1 MSWSDTSA
9 RPRSTVDKG
18 STPGITDGPSGGQ
31 SIGLAVGW
39 VSISQIGRQVLQLVV
54 TAVLARLLVPDD
66 FGLMSVTL
74 VVVGILGLAR
84 DLGTGVTIVQAPRL
98 TTRLVSTLFWAN
110 VALGVGAGIAVA
122 MLAPTIS
129 ALFRE
134 PRLAEIVAVSAIAFS
149 ISSFS
154 IVQQALL
161 ERGMRFRNVATI
173 ELVAVAAGGIVAV
186 AAALAGFGVW
196 SLVAQAIA
204 TAATSTLLYSAVGNW
219 RPTREFSVTD
229 LRGVAQFGL
238 GVTGFNL
245 FNYAARNADY
255 VLIGAALGAGPLG
268 QYTLAYRAMLYP
280 LQAVSAV
287 ISRATFPVYARLQHD
302 DVRFRQLYLRAV
314 STISLIAFPMVFGVM
329 ATSDRLVA
337 VLFGPSWTDAGQ
349 VLAILAPIGLVQV
362 IAMTVGPIYQAKGR
376 STLMLAWGVASG
388 VLTVTAFAIGL
399 RWGIAGVATA
409 YLLITVT
416 LAYPGLA
423 VPYGLIGLSVRS
435 MLRAIVRPAI
445 CGAGMYLAVGIAS
458 RVVDRPVGSVETL
471 VLLALGGAGLYVG
484 LSLALNRAALRE
496 LVRAATGAPSEV

>member
-1 MSWSDTSA
+1 MSA
-9 RPRSTVDKG
+9 RPRSTVADG
-18 STPGITDGPSGGQ
+18 SAPGSTDGPSGGQ

-54 TAVLARLLVPDD
+54 TAVLARLLIPDD

-84 DLGTGVTIVQAPRL
+84 DLGTGVTIVQTPRL

-110 VALGVGAGIAVA
+110 VALGVGAGIGVA
-122 MLAPTIS
+122 LLAPTI
-129 ALFRE
+129 AELFRE

-149 ISSFS
+149 ISSLS

-161 ERGMRFRNVATI
+161 ERGMRFRVVATV
-173 ELVAVAAGGIVAV
+173 ELLAVFAGGIVAV
-186 AAALAGFGVW
+186 AAAFAGFGVW

-204 TAATSTLLYSAVGNW
+204 TAAMSTVLYTVLGDW
-219 RPTREFSVTD
+219 RPAFEFSVPD
-229 LRGVAQFGL
+229 LRGVVRFGL

-245 FNYAARNADY
+245 FNYAARTADY

-287 ISRATFPVYARLQHD
+287 ISRATFPVYARMQSD

-314 STISLIAFPMVFGVM
+314 STISLVAFPMVFGVM
-329 ATSDRLVA
+329 ATSERLVA

-376 STLMLAWGVASG
+376 STLMLVWGVASG

-399 RWGIAGVATA
+399 RWGILGVATA
-409 YLLITVT
+409 YLLITII

-423 VPYGLIGLSVRS
+423 VPYRLIGLSVRS
-435 MLRAIVRPAI
+435 MLMTITRPAI

-458 RVVDRPVGSVETL
+458 RLAGQPVASVETFA
-471 VLLALGGAGLYVG
+471 LLAVGGAGIYLG
-484 LSLALNRAALRE
+484 LSMVLNRAAVRE
-496 LVRAATGAPSEV
+496 LVRTAKGAPSEV